1 MTDGAGPDGQ
11 PERRRP
17 IGGAAAWRRVE
28 EPPIR
33 AAHDDSPED
42 SRYRHASFA
51 EQARDAWSSFIHNR
65 ALVGVVL
72 VLVGGWIALRLLTPT
87 PVTLAELKVGDC
99 LYVRAGDPDVGPP
112 VGTPSEVQARLAD
125 VGAEYA
131 ECGLSH
137 SHEVV
142 GVVALPGE
150 GPWPGLAALHDR
162 SDPACDDAFA
172 GLPAAWHEVLDLVV
186 VVPSEAGWAD
196 GGRLAACLVQR
207 ADRTFLDSPTR

>member
-1 MTDGAGPDGQ
+1 MSEEPGPEGQ
-11 PERRRP
+11 PQRRRP

-28 EPPIR
+28 EPPLR

-42 SRYRHASFA
+42 TRYRHASFS
-51 EQARDAWSSFIHNR
+51 EQARDAWSGFIHNR

-87 PVTLAELKVGDC
+87 PVTLDELKPGDC

-112 VGTPSEVQARLAD
+112 VGTAGEVQARLAD
-125 VGAEYA
+125 AGAEYA

-142 GVVALPGE
+142 GVVPVPGDA
-150 GPWPGLAALHDR
+150 PWPGLAALHER
-162 SDPACDDAFA
+162 ADPACDDAFGA
-172 GLPAAWHEVLDLVV
+172 LPAGWREVLDLVV

-207 ADRTFLDSPTR
+207 ADRAFLDRPAR